1 MTYNESLNYI
11 LLLISFS
18 KEKRV
23 TLKELVDWYH
33 NKFKEI
39 GFYEFQ
45 KSLSK
50 MDRYNGFV
58 ENLVN
63 GRKSIYKNVKVVE
76 TATFYEVTSSI
87 FLVGDTIYFDVLD
100 VSREEFHEFAEFL
113 IKSHA
118 KSLEI
123 SIDYTVSTDC
133 ERVIVYKSMR
143 L

>member
-1 MTYNESLNYI
+1 MTYNQSLNYI

-18 KEKRV
+18 KEKRL
-23 TLKELVDWYH
+23 TLEELVDWYH

-45 KSLSK
+45 MSLSK
-50 MDRYNGFV
+50 EVRYSEFV
-58 ENLVN
+58 KNLVN
-63 GRKSIYKNVKVVE
+63 GRKGIYKHVKVVE
-76 TATFYEVTSSI
+76 TDTFYEVTSSV
-87 FLVGDTIYFDVLD
+87 FLVGNTIYFDVLG
-100 VSREEFHEFAEFL
+100 VSKEEFHEFAEFL

-123 SIDYTVSTDC
+123 PIDYIVDTEC
-133 ERVIVYKSMR
+133 ERITVYKLMG